1 MMQIHILDIVI
12 FVVFTLGTVLFGI
25 SFFRKNKNVSDYTEA
40 GGSVPGFIVGMSIF
54 ATYVSSISFLG
65 LPGSAY
71 SGNWNSFVFSLSI
84 PLAAVIAI
92 CLLCCQTRWS
102 RHCISWHSLLPFLS
116 KGIRRIY

>member
-1 MMQIHILDIVI
+1 MQIHILDIVI

-71 SGNWNSFVFSLSI
+71 SGNWNSFVFSLS
-84 PLAAVIAI
+84 LRLIASF
-92 CLLCCQTRWS
+92 L
-102 RHCISWHSLLPFLS
+102 FLS
-116 KGIRRIY
+116 FFRNDRKVQLSDKHPFCSYRNSLSPY